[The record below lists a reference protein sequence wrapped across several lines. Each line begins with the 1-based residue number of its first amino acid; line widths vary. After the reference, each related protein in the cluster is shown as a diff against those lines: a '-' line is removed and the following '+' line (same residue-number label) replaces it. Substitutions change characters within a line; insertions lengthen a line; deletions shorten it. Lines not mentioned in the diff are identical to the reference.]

1 MQGQHGEGQ
10 SQGTGEVIGLG
21 DAQGLPVVVSVGEQG
36 VKGPKSPGGG
46 AVRQG
51 QGGQQ
56 GHQGGLGVVPLFRRG
71 AVGVLPAAE
80 DVDPWSLLLTGER
93 DGLLQRQVPDGGFHG
108 VQRQTQN
115 RGLGLGRDHIQ
126 PGAAGE
132 VRDPGQSLL
141 LGPGSLKGGLIVP
154 FFNVDDGEIGVG
166 RDGIG
171 GIGVPA
177 VIPFHIPEP
186 GFLVRAGDETD
197 IPAQG
202 DAQVFDRFHRQQG
215 RCDRPLVVVGAAA
228 IEKTVHQLGHKGL
241 GDGPSLS
248 RVYHVQVS

>member
-1 MQGQHGEGQ
+1 MNPAWVKAACAGRQMVSSVPHSGVRLSNRPWQ
-10 SQGTGEVIGLG
+10 
-21 DAQGLPVVVSVGEQG
+21 PVSCRVSMVKARVRGPERSSAWAMPRACPWWSPVGEQG

-154 FFNVDDGEIGVG
+154 FFNVDDGKSASGEMV
-166 RDGIG
+166 
-171 GIGVPA
+171 
-177 VIPFHIPEP
+177 
-186 GFLVRAGDETD
+186 
-197 IPAQG
+197 
-202 DAQVFDRFHRQQG
+202 
-215 RCDRPLVVVGAAA
+215 
-228 IEKTVHQLGHKGL
+228 
-241 GDGPSLS
+241 
-248 RVYHVQVS
+248 